1 VIDPRNLAN
10 PASQLDAL
18 HIQNLFNNIYSGEP
32 LTADVHSGYKST
44 LLVQLGNI
52 AQRVGHS
59 LEINPKNGHIIGDSK
74 AKKLWSRE
82 YEKGWEMK
90 F

>member
-1 VIDPRNLAN
+1 LKGE
-10 PASQLDAL
+10 AL
-18 HIQNLFNNIYSGEP
+18 KADIQSGH
-32 LTADVHSGYKST
+32 TST

-59 LEINPKNGHIIGDSK
+59 LEIDPENGHIVEDK
-74 AKKLWSRE
+74 QAKKLWARE

-90 F
+90 L